1 MARSAIKRLVP
12 PLTLVNRYLIIKI
25 ALKPSKYIQ
34 MKHIS
39 IFLPKLLLTTF
50 LLTLAYFASA
60 QVKVNGT
67 VRDENNEPLIG
78 VNILVKNSTEGT
90 ITDLEGRFEIQVADL
105 SATLVFSYTGY
116 AVQEIPLRGQSNL
129 EIILREESQLLNE
142 VVVVGYGT
150 QRKSDL
156 TGSVGTIKSEELQ
169 KFAAANVTQALQGKI
184 AGVQVAAGS
193 GRPGEA
199 PVIRIRGTG
208 TLNNASPIFVVD
220 GLILDNIDFLNAN
233 DIERMEVLKDASS
246 AAIYGTRGANGV
258 ILITTRKGARS
269 QQARFSFSAYQ
280 GVQEVDKKIALANGS
295 EYAQLVNEF
304 SKNIGIAPPYP
315 NPEIFGQ
322 GTDWQDVIFQE
333 APMKNYNLNISGGTE
348 AMTYNISGDVFLQDG
363 IIKSSYFNRYSLR
376 VNNEYNLIKG
386 LKLGHNLAFI
396 STNANREPGGIVFNA
411 YAADP
416 RIAPIDSL
424 GKYGST
430 AFTSNVSNPAAQLE
444 YNSYNR
450 SNGQQINGNLFTEIF
465 PLKNLALR
473 SSLGFNLVN
482 NRGKSF
488 EPKFEVDNRQR
499 NPNSR
504 VFVEASRFFDW
515 QWENTLQYSRDFG
528 AHRLSALAGY
538 TRQSR
543 GGEVIGGSRLDLIGD
558 TEDFFYLNSGDS
570 ETATNFNFGFN
581 PERYESILF
590 RLNYT
595 WNERYL
601 FTGTFRRDGSS
612 KFGQDR
618 RFGNFPS
625 LALAWR
631 VTEEPFLKDQE
642 FLSNLKIRGSWG
654 RLGNDKFPS
663 DAAIPTVTNNLSA
676 VFGPDE
682 KLIFGASLITL
693 ANPLLQWEET
703 TSSNAG
709 IELGILDNRLTI
721 EADYY
726 NRLSRKILVP
736 VPIPDYV
743 GSAGDP
749 FVNAADVRNS
759 GVDLSLNYS
768 SKAGKFRYRLGL
780 LGSTVRNEVIA
791 LGSGRDTIPDVA
803 ITGEFAT
810 LTTIGRP
817 IGGFYGYRVAGV
829 YQNAE
834 EIAKF
839 PSQQPV
845 RPGDLRFEDINGDGI
860 VNSRDRTF
868 LGSPIPNLIY
878 GFTLGLE
885 YAGFDFSADLN
896 GVRGNK
902 ILNSKKLAR
911 GFGMPN
917 YEASFLSRWTGPGTS
932 DTEPRIMNGGFPNFA
947 VSDKYIEDGS
957 FLRLRSI
964 VLGYTFPKSIIQKIK
979 LSNLRLYA
987 SANNLVT
994 WTKYT
999 GYSPEIGSNA
1009 VTRVG
1014 IDGGIYP
1021 ISQTVLFGVNV
1032 GF

>member
-1 MARSAIKRLVP
+1 
-12 PLTLVNRYLIIKI
+12 
-25 ALKPSKYIQ
+25 
-34 MKHIS
+34 MKT
-39 IFLPKLLLTTF
+39 FLPAFF
-50 LLTLAYFASA
+50 LFLFLQAFTSVASA
-60 QVKVNGT
+60 QVKISGI
-67 VRDENNEPLIG
+67 VRDENKEPLIG
-78 VNILVKNSTEGT
+78 VNILIKNSTEGT
-90 ITDLEGRFEIQVADL
+90 VTDLDGHFELQVADL
-105 SATLVFSYTGY
+105 SATLIFSYTGY
-116 AVQEIPLRGQSNL
+116 AVQEIPLSGQTSL
-129 EIILREESQLLNE
+129 DIVLREESQLLNE

-156 TGSVGTIKSEELQ
+156 TGAVATIKSEELQ
-169 KFAAANVTQALQGKI
+169 KFAAANVAQALQGKI
-184 AGVQVAAGS
+184 SGVQVSAGS
-193 GRPGEA
+193 GRPGES

-258 ILITTRKGARS
+258 ILVTTKKGARS
-269 QQARFSFSAYQ
+269 QKARFSFSAYQ
-280 GVQEVDKKIALANGS
+280 GMQEVDKKIALANGS

-304 SKNIGIAPPYP
+304 SKNIGIPAPYP
-315 NPEIFGQ
+315 NPEIFGR
-322 GTDWQDVIFQE
+322 GTDWQDVIFRE
-333 APMKNYNLNISGGTE
+333 APIKNYNLNISGGTD
-348 AMTYNISGDVFLQDG
+348 AVTYNISGDVFLQDG
-363 IIKSSYFNRYSLR
+363 VIKSSYFNRYSLR
-376 VNNEYNLIKG
+376 VNNEYNLVKG
-386 LKLGHNLAFI
+386 LKVGHNLSFI
-396 STNANREPGGIVFNA
+396 SSNSNREPGGIVFNA

-416 RIAPIDSL
+416 RVPPVDSL

-450 SNGQQINGNLFTEIF
+450 SNGQQINGNLFTEIY

-473 SSLGFNLVN
+473 SSMGFNLVN
-482 NRGKSF
+482 NRGRSF

-515 QWENTLQYSRDFG
+515 QWENTLNYSRDFG
-528 AHRLSALAGY
+528 AHRISVLAGY

-543 GGEVIGGSRLDLIGD
+543 GGEVIGGSRLNLIGD
-558 TEDFFYLNSGDS
+558 TEEFFYLNSGDS
-570 ETATNFNFGFN
+570 ETATNFNYGFN

-590 RLNYT
+590 RLNYN
-595 WNERYL
+595 WKERYL

-612 KFGQDR
+612 KFGRER

-631 VTEEPFLKDQE
+631 VTEEPFLKDQN
-642 FLSNLKIRGSWG
+642 LISNLKLRGSWG

-682 KLIFGASLITL
+682 QLLFGASLITL

-703 TSSNAG
+703 TSANAG
-709 IELGILDNRLTI
+709 IELGLLDNRLTL

-726 NRLSRKILVP
+726 YRQSRKILVP

-749 FVNAADVRNS
+749 YVNAADVRNS

-768 SKAGKFRYRLGL
+768 SQAGKFRYRIGI
-780 LGSTVRNEVIA
+780 LGSTLQNEVVA

-817 IGGFYGYRVAGV
+817 IGSFYGYRVAGV

-845 RPGDLRFEDINGDGI
+845 KPGDLRFEDINGDGI
-860 VNSRDRTF
+860 VNSKDRTY
-868 LGSPIPNLIY
+868 LGSPIPTLIY
-878 GFTLGLE
+878 GLTLGLE

-911 GFGMPN
+911 GFGLPN
-917 YEASFLSRWTGPGTS
+917 YEASFLNRWTGPGTS
-932 DTEPRIMNGGFPNFA
+932 NTEPRIMNGGFPNFA

-957 FLRLRSI
+957 FLRLRSL
-964 VLGYTFPKSIIQKIK
+964 VLGYTFPKSLIQKIK
-979 LSNLRLYA
+979 LSNLRVYA

-994 WTKYT
+994 WTSYT

-1021 ISQTVLFGVNV
+1021 ISQTVLFGLNV